1 MKESVLL
8 ACRKGLQGAPLG
20 FAVTMNW
27 MGLPWSFR
35 WVRAVQSFLPSV
47 WGSRNYQCVF
57 FFSPICEVL
66 LPVSHRFLENGEEDG
81 SSAERSASTWSA
93 ESVMLVVIAP
103 IFCSSSIL
111 LLPSQEEVLFQ
122 MLEWSFRRSRGI
134 SFLKVV
140 GRLGKSF
147 HLQNRKIFPKATS
160 DSVRHRLDLNLY
172 KSLVR
177 C

>member
-20 FAVTMNW
+20 FAVIMNW
-27 MGLPWSFR
+27 KGLRRSFR

-66 LPVSHRFLENGEEDG
+66 LPVSHRLLENGEEDG
-81 SSAERSASTWSA
+81 SSAECSASTWSV
-93 ESVMLVVIAP
+93 ESVMLVVITP
-103 IFCSSSIL
+103 MFCSSSIL
-111 LLPSQEEVLFQ
+111 LLPSQEVLFQ

-147 HLQNRKIFPKATS
+147 HLQNRKFFPKATS